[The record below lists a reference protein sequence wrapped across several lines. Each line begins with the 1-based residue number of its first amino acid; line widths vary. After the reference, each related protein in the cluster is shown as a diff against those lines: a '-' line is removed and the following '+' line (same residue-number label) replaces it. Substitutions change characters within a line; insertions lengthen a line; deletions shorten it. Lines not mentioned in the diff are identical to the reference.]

1 MAQRLI
7 KFDWRIIPMLLITA
21 AVVGVLIS
29 SLAGVDDFAATLATA
44 DFTWLGISLVVMV
57 FAVLA
62 AIWRLQVVVSA
73 MGYPVSFLRAS
84 DAIIATWPL
93 ALITPS
99 RAGDLVRA
107 WILRDVCPPVEGSGA
122 VVVERMIDIQ
132 SLCILAMVGSAIIQQ
147 WVTFGIAFLVMLA
160 EWVFVFGVVLNQLY
174 HRLPILRNKA
184 EKIDRFLHSFKVMRE
199 KPFRFAMVNVISIL
213 AWLANVG
220 IVYALLVAFDAKV
233 TWLNTL
239 AAWPIALF
247 AGLMPVTVGGLGTR
261 DAGFYVV
268 LTMLQPADEAR
279 VLAASLGYAVIT
291 LWIFSM
297 VGLPFMIRHMLRER
311 ALKDSEA

>member
-21 AVVGVLIS
+21 LIVAVLIS
-29 SLAGVDDFAATLATA
+29 SLAGLEDFTTTLASA
-44 DFTWLGISLVVMV
+44 DLTRLGIALIVMV

-62 AIWRLQVVVSA
+62 AIWRLQLVVSA
-73 MGYPVSFLRAS
+73 MGYPVGFLRAA

-107 WILRDVCPPVEGSGA
+107 WILRDLCPPVEGSGA
-122 VVVERMIDIQ
+122 VVVERMIDVQ
-132 SLCILAMVGSAIIQQ
+132 SLCLLAMVGGAIIEE
-147 WVTFGIAFLVMLA
+147 WVTFGIALLVLLA
-160 EWVFVFGVVLNQLY
+160 EWVFVFGVVLNRLY
-174 HRLPILRNKA
+174 HRLPVIRKKA
-184 EKIDRFLHSFKVMRE
+184 EKLDRFLHSFKVMRE
-199 KPFRFAMVNVISIL
+199 NPWRFLMINVVSIF

-220 IVYALLVAFDAKV
+220 IVYALLEAFDAEV
-233 TWLNTL
+233 SWLNTL

-311 ALKDSEA
+311 AQSDSET